1 MNEAKPFCI
10 SKKKV
15 WEAYKEGKQIK
26 GQQGSMNGRSKVLKA
41 QAVQG
46 LFAGGLAQVRKPIYH
61 SDDHGHC
68 DPTAEWRR
76 LSEHYRR
83 MSDDEL
89 LVLARQNS
97 ELTEAAQQALAD
109 EVCQRG
115 LKLQPE
121 MLSAPPNPEPQ
132 PDSPYAEDPWPLME
146 MTLSSTS
153 PLSVLSVRQRENGQP
168 DGEVRRG
175 YLERTAGTAQFGSCH
190 LGYDAELTIRGTSQ
204 SRV

>member
-68 DPTAEWRR
+68 RSDRGMAAPLRA
-76 LSEHYRR
+76 LSP
-83 MSDDEL
+83 DE
-89 LVLARQNS
+89 
-97 ELTEAAQQALAD
+97 
-109 EVCQRG
+109 
-115 LKLQPE
+115 
-121 MLSAPPNPEPQ
+121 
-132 PDSPYAEDPWPLME
+132 
-146 MTLSSTS
+146 
-153 PLSVLSVRQRENGQP
+153 
-168 DGEVRRG
+168 
-175 YLERTAGTAQFGSCH
+175 
-190 LGYDAELTIRGTSQ
+190 
-204 SRV
+204 